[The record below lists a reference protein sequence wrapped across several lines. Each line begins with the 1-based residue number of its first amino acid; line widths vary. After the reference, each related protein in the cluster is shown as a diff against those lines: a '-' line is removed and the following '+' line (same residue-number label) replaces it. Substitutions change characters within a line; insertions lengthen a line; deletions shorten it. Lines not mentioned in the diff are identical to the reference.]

1 MKTELLRHNEG
12 EFHNE
17 IIRSKLN
24 FDSQI
29 EALKLEIVESKF
41 IFVFKIGYFK

>member
-1 MKTELLRHNEG
+1 LLRHNEG
-12 EFHNE
+12 EFHYE

-24 FDSQI
+24 FDLQI

-41 IFVFKIGYFK
+41 IFVLKIGYFK